1 MNIKKIILVDFIRDY
16 NNEIIDSCNAPLNY
30 VSCLE
35 YICVGVDLDS
45 KHISH
50 FSKFYCVHFYLH
62 TITRHNV
69 YICKFMKNEFY
80 FIADYENDNIFFLY

>member
-1 MNIKKIILVDFIRDY
+1 MLILSET
-16 NNEIIDSCNAPLNY
+16 NEIIDSCNAPLNF
-30 VSCLE
+30 VS
-35 YICVGVDLDS
+35 ICVGVDLDS

-69 YICKFMKNEFY
+69 DICKSMKNEFY